1 MNTLSRRS
9 IMKGLATAGALAGA
23 PYIQAQRSRRRNV
36 LFIATDD
43 LNNNLSCYGH
53 PIVKTPNL
61 DRLAANGVRFDKA
74 YCQHPLCS
82 PSRTSIMTGLSP
94 DATQVYDLQRH
105 FRETVPSVITMSQ
118 HFQQNGYYAARVG
131 KIYHYGNPGQIGT
144 DGLDDKPSWNHVIN
158 PKGIDK
164 LEEPKLTNYTPDRG
178 IGSAIAYYS
187 SPAPDEQHTDGIVAD
202 ATLDLMAKHRNEPF
216 FLAAGFY
223 RPHCPFI
230 APSKY
235 FDQIPLETVDV
246 VPFSSAELEI
256 APRWAYFTNPPN
268 WDMTEQQMREAR
280 RAYYASILFTDANV
294 GRLLAGMER
303 LGLAEDTTVV
313 FWSDHGYTLGE
324 HGQWMKQA
332 LWEPVARVPMFV
344 SGAGVQARGKVCNRT
359 VELLDVYPT
368 LSEICGLQN
377 RPAHLHG
384 TSLLPLLRNP
394 QAAWDHPAITQVARN
409 RGGSRLMGYSI
420 RNERYRYSMWDD
432 AKEGEELYDYSND
445 PREMKNL
452 ARVQGA
458 HTADQNALAARLRQ
472 AIARRRVAEGLG

>member
-1 MNTLSRRS
+1 MQSISRRNVLG
-9 IMKGLATAGALAGA
+9 GLAGIAAAGLA
-23 PYIQAQRSRRRNV
+23 PYVRGQRARKRNV

-53 PIVKTPNL
+53 PIVKTPHL
-61 DRLAANGVRFDKA
+61 DRLAGNGVRFDRA
-74 YCQHPLCS
+74 YCQFPLCS
-82 PSRTSIMTGLSP
+82 PSRTSIMTGLAP

-105 FRETVPSVITMSQ
+105 FRETVPQVATISQ

-144 DGLDDKPSWNHVIN
+144 DGLDDKASWNHVVN

-164 LEEPKLTNYTPDRG
+164 LEEPKLTNFTPKRG
-178 IGSAIAYYS
+178 IGSAVAYYA

-202 ATLDLMAKHRNEPF
+202 ATLDLMAKHRDEPF

-223 RPHCPFI
+223 RPHVPLI

-235 FDQIPLETVDV
+235 FDQIPLESVDA

-256 APRWAYFTNPPN
+256 APKWAYFTNPPN

-280 RAYYASILFTDANV
+280 RAYYASILFVDANV
-294 GRLLAGMER
+294 GKLMAGLGKM
-303 LGLAEDTTVV
+303 GLAENTTVV
-313 FWSDHGYTLGE
+313 FWSDHGYVLGE

-332 LWEPVARVPMFV
+332 LWEQVARMPFFI
-344 SGAGVQARGKVCNRT
+344 SGAGVAARGKVCGRT

-368 LSEICGLQN
+368 LSEVCGLEK
-377 RPAHLHG
+377 RPGYLHG
-384 TSLLPLLRNP
+384 KSLAPLLANP
-394 QAAWDHPAITQVARN
+394 QAAWDRPAITQVRRARGN
-409 RGGSRLMGYSI
+409 NPLMGYSI

-432 AKEGEELYDYSND
+432 AKEGEEFYDYSTD

-452 ARVQGA
+452 ANAPGA
-458 HTADQNALAARLRQ
+458 HTAVQRELAARLRKTV
-472 AIARRRVAEGLG
+472 AERRVPVGLG